1 MIQKSDR
8 NRRWSAGSEGTPM
21 PKVVHVTEGSAQ
33 NTAGVSLLD
42 EVVRVGARPMLAAA
56 FQAEVTA

>member
-1 MIQKSDR
+1 
-8 NRRWSAGSEGTPM
+8 M